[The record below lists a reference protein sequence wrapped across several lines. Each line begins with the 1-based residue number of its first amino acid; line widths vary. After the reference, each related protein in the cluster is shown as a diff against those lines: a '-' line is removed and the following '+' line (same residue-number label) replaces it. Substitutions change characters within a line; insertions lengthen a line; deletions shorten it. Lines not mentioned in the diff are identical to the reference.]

1 MFAAIGTKVKPR
13 RWVKKHEPQVGNRDK
28 LKLKV
33 VLHDGSKEIHMTQP
47 VRFAA
52 ENSVTSA

>member
-1 MFAAIGTKVKPR
+1 M
-13 RWVKKHEPQVGNRDK
+13 KKLESQVGDRDK

-33 VLHDGSKEIHMTQP
+33 VVLHDGSKEVHMNQP

-52 ENSVTSA
+52 EDSVIGT